1 MTNRRFLWLGLGLA
15 LLLVANARWILP
27 LATWFFAIG
36 WLVFFDR
43 SRRLSGLTIGFV
55 VYVLLYFVIWWG
67 IIPAPGVLYY
77 LIAATYAA
85 AYFLPFLAH
94 RLLATD
100 DPAFRATL
108 VFPLAW
114 VSVELLFSR
123 FVTPYGSWASLA
135 YTQSDS
141 LTLIQ
146 LASLTGTAGITFL
159 ITWFASI
166 VAWMLRPGL
175 ETGRRVRAAGAFA
188 ITILAVI
195 VFGQLRL
202 AGGDTGG
209 SVRTASLVPSRPL
222 LDDLERSLGPVRG
235 GAELSESDMRA
246 IQAAATRLNND
257 LLKRTRREA
266 QAGAKLI
273 AWSETAGRVLAS
285 EEEKLL
291 AYASRLAAEEGI
303 VLMLALGVW
312 HPDGAPPFENKV
324 VAIDATGAVAWEYHK
339 ANPIVGGESSV
350 IAAGGNL
357 LKSLDQEFGRV
368 GAVICH
374 DLDFQPLLRQ
384 ASAEQIGLVVGPS
397 DDWIE
402 VASLHGRMAVYRA
415 VENGFTLLRPTNG
428 GRSMAVDTRGR
439 VIAQVDFP
447 DDVMVA
453 HVSAQRSRTL
463 YGSVGD
469 LFSWLCLVG
478 LALYVITRRT
488 VAAR

>member
-1 MTNRRFLWLGLGLA
+1 
-15 LLLVANARWILP
+15 
-27 LATWFFAIG
+27 
-36 WLVFFDR
+36 
-43 SRRLSGLTIGFV
+43 
-55 VYVLLYFVIWWG
+55 
-67 IIPAPGVLYY
+67 
-77 LIAATYAA
+77 
-85 AYFLPFLAH
+85 
-94 RLLATD
+94 
-100 DPAFRATL
+100 
-108 VFPLAW
+108 
-114 VSVELLFSR
+114 
-123 FVTPYGSWASLA
+123 
-135 YTQSDS
+135 

-159 ITWFASI
+159 IAWFASI
-166 VAWMLRPGL
+166 VAWMARPGL

-188 ITILAVI
+188 IVILVVI

-257 LLKRTRREA
+257 LLRRTRREA

-285 EEEKLL
+285 EEEKLV

-312 HPDGAPPFENKV
+312 HPDGVPPFENKV

-339 ANPIVGGESSV
+339 ANPIVGAESSV

-357 LKSLDQEFGRV
+357 IKSLDQEFGRV

-384 ASAEQIGLVVGPS
+384 ASAERIGLVVGPS
-397 DDWIE
+397 DDWSD
-402 VASLHGRMAVYRA
+402 VAWLHGRMAVFRA

-439 VIAQVDFP
+439 VIAQVDSP

-453 HVSAQRSRTL
+453 HVSARRSRTL

-478 LALYVITRRT
+478 LALYVITRKRMG
-488 VAAR
+488 

>member
-1 MTNRRFLWLGLGLA
+1 MTSRRFLWLGLGVA

-27 LATWFFAIG
+27 VATWFFAIG

-43 SRRLSGLTIGFV
+43 SRRLTGLSIGFV
-55 VYVLLYFVIWWG
+55 VYVLVYLVIWWG

-77 LIAATYAA
+77 LIAAAYAA

-94 RLLATD
+94 RVLATD
-100 DPAFRATL
+100 VPGFRSTL

-135 YTQSDS
+135 YTQSNS

-159 ITWFASI
+159 IAWFAST

-175 ETGRRVRAAGAFA
+175 ENVRRVRAAGAFA
-188 ITILAVI
+188 IVILAVI

-202 AGGDTGG
+202 GSSDTGG
-209 SVRTASLVPSRPL
+209 SIRTASLVPSRSL
-222 LDDLERSLGPVRG
+222 LDDLDKELNTYAMRVRS
-235 GAELSESDMRA
+235 
-246 IQAAATRLNND
+246 
-257 LLKRTRREA
+257 RREA

-285 EEEKLL
+285 EEERLV
-291 AYASRLAAEEGI
+291 AHASRLAAQEDV
-303 VLMLALGVW
+303 VLLLALGVW

-324 VAIDATGAVAWEYHK
+324 VAIDATGAVAWEFHK
-339 ANPIVGGESSV
+339 AHPIVGAESSF
-350 IAAGGNL
+350 IASGDNL
-357 LKSLDQEFGRV
+357 IKGLDQEFGRV

-374 DLDFQPLLRQ
+374 DLDFPPLLRQ
-384 ASAEQIGLVVGPS
+384 ASAERIGLMVGPS
-397 DDWIE
+397 DDWVD
-402 VASLHGRMAVYRA
+402 VAPLHGRMAVFRA

-439 VIAQVDFP
+439 VIAQVDSP

-453 HVSAQRSRTL
+453 HVSAQRSQTL
-463 YGSVGD
+463 YAAVGD
-469 LFSWLCLVG
+469 LFSWLCLIG
-478 LALYVITRRT
+478 LALLAVMRNRMG
-488 VAAR
+488 